1 MKNNKVYT
9 GYIFY
14 LLLFFLLFPTVVL
27 GDDFI
32 GHREEDTVMVYDE
45 QGNYVFA
52 TAMGINSGDRYINE
66 DNIEYEVKSINGK
79 RAIAQNKGKVDLF
92 QGLNRT
98 ELTPLAAQGK
108 KLIGIYFTHNDE
120 SYRPGP
126 ESIEGQGEIHDIGYQ
141 LKNALEKMGIQVIV
155 KDNLHLPHDGAA
167 YERSRASA
175 TDLMKNRPDAIFD
188 LHRDAIPQAHE
199 YLAKINGQLISQVR
213 LVVGR
218 QNPNLSV
225 NDNFAKQLKA
235 VCDEKYPGLIKGIF
249 YGSGNYNQ
257 QLSTHSLLL
266 EFGTHVTTEAQ
277 AASSATMIADSINS
291 LLYGDNISN
300 QDARNIESKNAYKTI
315 AWIVTILF
323 VGILAF
329 LFINEGSWQ
338 GVVNRIKS
346 FLGREIIDR
355 GEK

>member
-1 MKNNKVYT
+1 MKNNKINM
-9 GYIFY
+9 GYVFY
-14 LLLFFLLFPTVVL
+14 LLLFFLLFSVVVH

-32 GHREEDTVMVYDE
+32 GHKEKDTVMVYDE
-45 QGNYVFA
+45 QDNYIFA
-52 TAMGINSGDRYINE
+52 TAMGVSIGDRYINE
-66 DNIEYEVKSINGK
+66 DNIEYEVKRVNGK
-79 RAIAQNKGKVDLF
+79 RAIAQSRGKVDLF

-120 SYRPGP
+120 SYTPGP
-126 ESIEGQGEIHDIGYQ
+126 VSIEGKGEIHDIGYK
-141 LKNALEKMGIQVIV
+141 LKNALEKKGIRVIV
-155 KDNLHLPHDGAA
+155 KDDLHLPHDGAA

-175 TDLMKNRPDAIFD
+175 TDLAKNKPDAIFD
-188 LHRDAIPQAHE
+188 VHRDAVPQVHE
-199 YLAKINGQLISQVR
+199 YLAKINGKLISQVR

-218 QNPNLSV
+218 QNPNQKV
-225 NDNFAKQLKA
+225 NDSFARQLKA
-235 VCDEKYPGLIKGIF
+235 VCDKSYPGLIKGIF
-249 YGSGNYNQ
+249 YGKGNYNQ
-257 QLSTHSLLL
+257 QLSPHSLLF
-266 EFGTHVTTEAQ
+266 EFGTHVTTEDQ
-277 AASSATMIADSINS
+277 ALSSVTMIADSINQ
-291 LLYGDNISN
+291 LLYGKNIA
-300 QDARNIESKNAYKTI
+300 DAGEAAESRSAYTAI
-315 AWIVTILF
+315 AWIIGVLV

>member
-1 MKNNKVYT
+1 MKNKVYI
-9 GYIFY
+9 GYIFCLFLSI
-14 LLLFFLLFPTVVL
+14 LLISTIVH
-27 GDDFI
+27 GDNFI
-32 GHREEDTVMVYDE
+32 GHREEDTVMIYDE

-52 TAMGINSGDRYINE
+52 TAMGVSTGDRYINE
-66 DNIEYEVKSINGK
+66 DNIEYEVKNINGK
-79 RAIAQNKGKVDLF
+79 RAIARKIGKVDLF
-92 QGLNRT
+92 QGLNKT

-126 ESIEGQGEIHDIGYQ
+126 ESIEGRGEIHGIGYQ
-141 LKNALEKMGIQVIV
+141 LKNALEKKGIQVIV
-155 KDNLHLPHDGAA
+155 KDDLHLPHDGAA

-175 TDLMKNRPDAIFD
+175 ADLIKNRPDAIFD
-188 LHRDAIPQAHE
+188 VHRDAIPQAHE
-199 YLAKINGQLISQVR
+199 YLAKINGQLVSQVR

-218 QNPNLSV
+218 QNPNRSV
-225 NDNFAKQLKA
+225 NDSFAKQFKA
-235 VCDEKYPGLIKGIF
+235 VCDEKYPNLIKGIF

-257 QLSTHSLLL
+257 QLSAHSLLL
-266 EFGTHVTTEAQ
+266 EFGTHVTTKGQ

-291 LLYGDNISN
+291 LLYGDGISN
-300 QDARNIESKNAYKTI
+300 QGGEAVESRSAYKTI
-315 AWIVTILF
+315 AWIVAILF

-329 LFINEGSWQ
+329 LFINEGSWE